1 MRFLSYVFT
10 LLLAVAL
17 TACGGGGGSSGSN
30 PNRPTIF
37 TTAPSSLNM
46 PLGVVQQYSVSGGV
60 APYTVSSDNLRVA
73 NASLRGDA
81 LLINSVSQGSANITI
96 RDNNGS
102 STSVAVTVGD
112 PLTLSLD
119 TLKSY
124 VGDKIKV
131 LIAGGTP
138 PYRVSTLD
146 TAVTGT
152 INGNVLLLTLNAVSK
167 VDVVVLDA
175 RDQQAKV
182 NVEVI
187 TGSPQFNLVPV
198 AQTIS
203 ENSTQ
208 PTVLTVIGGIG
219 PFSVRSSDTTLL
231 NASVSGNSVT
241 LTTGTNGNR
250 CVPADTAVAVTV
262 VDSRGA
268 FATSSILIADNL
280 AGCGLRLSTKSVA
293 VIEGDS
299 VKLTIEGL
307 SSTGTVTLQS
317 TDPSKVTASYGNNI
331 VTIKGLVTTWVEDVD
346 AVPAAPAGCGTPAI
360 PGVSGT
366 PPIPSVPA
374 GPACTTPAKPAV
386 PAHDEPVTITVI
398 DSGPPTASDTV
409 KVTVLKKAP

>member
-37 TTAPSSLNM
+37 TTAPSSLSM
-46 PLGVVQQYSVSGGV
+46 PLGVVQQYSVRGGV

-81 LLINSVSQGSANITI
+81 LLINSVGQGSANITI
-96 RDNNGS
+96 RDNNGG

-112 PLTLSLD
+112 PLTLSMT
-119 TLKSY
+119 TLKAY

-146 TAVTGT
+146 AAVTGT
-152 INGNVLLLTLNAVSK
+152 VNGNELLLTLNAVSK

-175 RDQQAKV
+175 RDHQAKV

-187 TGSPQFNLVPV
+187 TGSPQFNLVPI

-208 PTVLTVIGGIG
+208 PTVLTVIGGVG
-219 PFSVRSSDTTLL
+219 PFTVRSSDTTLL
-231 NASVSGNSVT
+231 NAAVSGNSVT

-250 CVPADTAVAVTV
+250 CVPADTIVAVTV

-299 VKLTIEGL
+299 VKLTLEGM
-307 SSTGTVTLQS
+307 SSAGSISLKSSDPTKATV
-317 TDPSKVTASYGNNI
+317 SYDNGI
-331 VTIKGLVTTWVEDVD
+331 ITVKGVATTWVEAVD
-346 AVPAAPAGCGTPAI
+346 AVPAAPAGCGAAPA
-360 PGVSGT
+360 
-366 PPIPSVPA
+366 
-374 GPACTTPAKPAV
+374 PACTTPAKPAV

-398 DSGPPTASDTV
+398 DSGPPTGS
-409 KVTVLKKAP
+409 VTFLVSVLKKAP